1 MTWPLAFSPQ
11 TLEHLLFTC
20 GGRAEGCRDEQR
32 SSPCSWSQQ
41 SQVLGQ
47 RCPYSVGCTDTGDRP
62 LLGGRGCRKHSRGS
76 GEVLE
81 EEWALARLTVDWK
94 EGCCQWR
101 LACTPRT
108 GLEGCIWEAVSG
120 LESDY
125 RRPGFSDQ
133 GFGLYAQDWRV

>member
-47 RCPYSVGCTDTGDRP
+47 RCPYSVGCTDKGDWP

-94 EGCCQWR
+94 DVFGR
-101 LACTPRT
+101 L
-108 GLEGCIWEAVSG
+108 SS

-125 RRPGFSDQ
+125 RWPGFSDQ
-133 GFGLYAQDWRV
+133 GFGLYA